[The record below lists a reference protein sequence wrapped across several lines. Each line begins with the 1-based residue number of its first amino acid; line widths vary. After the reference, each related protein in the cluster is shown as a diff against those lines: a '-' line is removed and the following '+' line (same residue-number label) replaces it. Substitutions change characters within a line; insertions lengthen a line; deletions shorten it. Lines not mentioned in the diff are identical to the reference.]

1 MPILNPNPNCSL
13 ISRTPLVGS
22 TKTRKPNI
30 TPGEPTAA
38 PLMAVTCPAAPL
50 PLPNASHLQPAAPC
64 TCTRRHLGFAR
75 LQNGEGERSS
85 TTKSPTSNSSNTS
98 KEPLCPTRQSCAAGA
113 RGVHV
118 GSTSGCR
125 SWVQW
130 YPTHGLQMH
139 GAAHAA
145 ICFCSTLLAAA
156 GQVGLLQCPKNA
168 IIARESA
175 RCEALPS

>member
-98 KEPLCPTRQSCAAGA
+98 KDPPPPHQAELCCWSKGGA
-113 RGVHV
+113 RGEHIGVQILGAV
-118 GSTSGCR
+118 VSNPRLANARGSKCSD
-125 SWVQW
+125 
-130 YPTHGLQMH
+130 LLLL
-139 GAAHAA
+139 HAA
-145 ICFCSTLLAAA
+145 GSCRAGGAPAMPKECNYCKGICK
-156 GQVGLLQCPKNA
+156 V
-168 IIARESA
+168 
-175 RCEALPS
+175 